1 MNKETIS
8 EYYLERYILGELPED
23 KRDEISRLVSN
34 DPELQAALNDRKE
47 SNRNILES
55 YPPHSIKASLLAQIS
70 RTSKRRHSLQLIF
83 SVTSVAA
90 AFLLLVLVLPLLRQK
105 ASIPYSDSDPEVTM
119 VKGIPRVDLSQTQLL
134 VFRKIQDQVELLKD
148 GERAQ
153 TGDLLQLAYVSA
165 EGSYGMIF
173 SIDGRGLITL
183 HFPVD
188 EGDSIKLESRKQY
201 FLPNA
206 IELDDAPGFERFFF
220 LTSDYPFN
228 VKVIL
233 KEAQNMAEDQEKI
246 QKQNLNLPE
255 NFDQYSVLILKGEG
269 L

>member
-1 MNKETIS
+1 MDKEIIS
-8 EYYLERYILGELPED
+8 GYYLERYILGELPEEE
-23 KRDEISRLVSN
+23 RDEISRLVSN
-34 DPELQAALNDRKE
+34 DPELQAALNEMKA
-47 SNRNILES
+47 SNRKILES

-70 RTSKRRHSLQLIF
+70 RTSKKRHSLKLIF
-83 SVTSVAA
+83 SVTSAAA
-90 AFLLLVLVLPLLRQK
+90 AFLLLILFLPLLRQK
-105 ASIPYSDSDPEVTM
+105 VTIPYSGSEEEITL

-134 VFRKIQDQVELLKD
+134 VYRKIQDQVELLKD

-153 TGDLLQLAYVSA
+153 AGDLLQLAYVST
-165 EGSYGMIF
+165 EGSYGMIL

-183 HFPVD
+183 HFPED

-201 FLPNA
+201 LLPNA

-220 LTSDYPFN
+220 LTSEYPFN
-228 VKVIL
+228 VNSVL
-233 KEAQNMAEDQEKI
+233 KEAQNLAKDYEKI
-246 QKQNLNLPE
+246 QKQNLTLPR